1 MKVIILELLIVL
13 RLVTN
18 EGIFL
23 ENRRPIPKKQPPE
36 VFQFV
41 MRPARKGVKKFMQTD
56 IDLLNNKVT

>member
-1 MKVIILELLIVL
+1 MKPFILELLIVL
-13 RLVTN
+13 RLATN

-36 VFQFV
+36 VGRFV
-41 MRPARKGVKKFMQTD
+41 IRPARKGVKKFIQTD